1 MENHAKQV
9 QAGARY
15 AIHAIAEKGTS
26 TEDLLTSTV
35 SLRTNEVLEHLG
47 IHYAHENPLALQKI
61 QEEEE
66 KKQAQKAKEELLYQT
81 LNTDQTQGDTASGRN
96 AIFEAAGLL
105 SKLGIEADKNTSLDE
120 QINEKVDQLN
130 TSHLLTQEK
139 LVDDFVKYMKSI
151 NNNWWCGEGNNG
163 PEGNWKDFQQLLQ
176 DLKTWYKGDPQ
187 IETML
192 ENIESSCHEHWG
204 QYFNDPFIG
213 WYGGFYYQV
222 FKNQMMPQL
231 ESILETAMEMPSP
244 FQRVLNEEME
254 KLEKQNNQAS
264 QFFLALQIKTA
275 EGSHAKGQN
284 AIFESAALVS
294 DVADD
299 AERNEINNLQKR
311 LVELR
316 MQLQHLVKMEKL
328 LNQFTTAVQQ
338 FQKTHDFG
346 DFFKVLLTLFSEF
359 GKNPDVRG
367 ELNQILKQGVNAFIQ
382 SKMIN
387 FWWWSDSGIWTNFA
401 NSIIST
407 FDNIEKNN
415 VDDPALAELYISQGK
430 AAFDKVIDK
439 ALKQISELEQII
451 HYIEEDHGEKAIFMM
466 EEIVM
471 QLEAV
476 ALKKN
481 ADQNKIQE
489 KESEANIVA
498 LKQTLTKINAAL
510 KKLEA
515 AEHHHHHGIFGWIED
530 AFDAIAHVL
539 ADIGKLF
546 AHVVTGNF
554 SAAKSDLSDLAKG
567 FKAYG
572 EIFNDIIHGKI
583 EQAFD
588 LMAAVMITAIL
599 TGGVGLFTTNSD
611 FTKDITNGMQLI
623 THVLRAFGQLLLAG
637 LCEVIDQKGW
647 ASDLMKSDK
656 KLGIEM
662 LENPA
667 LKPLMDVAMVV
678 VICLAV
684 AAQQYWLAG
693 IMTVMLVMSDFGVT
707 DKITNGIAKLFEDMG
722 ISDKVAKVLAD
733 VTVVIV
739 VTLLTLG
746 AGSLDA
752 SGEEAGEAAAE
763 SASESSGESGEENAP
778 VKDEDV
784 AAATIVQQ
792 VGTQVVEAISQNAGN
807 IADNAAQ
814 QVEKQEENI
823 LSRIAKAVGEKVGKQ
838 GGAALTGFGI
848 SFGSTSFGVDLAKAI
863 DSKDKELME
872 ILEIVQ
878 AVMAAIAAA
887 VGGTGLAFG
896 GAAEGASSAVESS
909 SSITDG
915 IRKIIPKLADY
926 IEKMAVYMD
935 ENAVEL
941 TQLASKALRISMVTQ
956 GVGQMMG
963 GGLEMLK
970 GEYLK
975 EVSDEQGF
983 FQAIQAEQQIT
994 NDQIQQTDTHRGAL
1008 VREFDKWN
1016 DTLIKAPG
1024 LVADAQYQV
1033 MSQSIV

>member
-1 MENHAKQV
+1 MENNTKQV
-9 QAGARY
+9 QDSVRH
-15 AIHAIAEKGTS
+15 ITSSISEKGAS
-26 TEDLLTSTV
+26 SEDLLTSTV

-47 IHYAHENPLALQKI
+47 IHYAHENPLVLQRL
-61 QEEEE
+61 QEEEG

-81 LNTDQTQGDTASGRN
+81 LNTNETQGDTASGQN
-96 AIFEAAGLL
+96 AVFEAAGLL
-105 SKLGIEADKNTSLDE
+105 SKLGIEADKNTAFDE
-120 QINEKVDQLN
+120 QVNEKVNKLN
-130 TSHLLTQEK
+130 TNNLLTQEK
-139 LVDDFVKYMKSI
+139 LVDAFVKYMKSI
-151 NNNWWCGEGNNG
+151 NDNDWWGGNNG
-163 PEGNWKDFQQLLQ
+163 PEGNWQDFEQMIQ
-176 DLKTWYKGDPQ
+176 DLKAWFKGNPQ

-192 ENIESSCHEHWG
+192 NNIQGFCHDNWG
-204 QYFNDPFIG
+204 QFWNDPFMG
-213 WYGGFYYQV
+213 WNFGGYFYQI
-222 FKNQMMPQL
+222 FKNQVMPQL
-231 ESILETAMEMPSP
+231 ESILEKAMEMPSP

-254 KLEKQNNQAS
+254 KLEKENNQAS
-264 QFFLALQIKTA
+264 QFFLALQIKVA
-275 EGSHAKGQN
+275 EGGKHSTGQN

-299 AERNEINNLQKR
+299 AETNEINNLQKR

-328 LNQFTTAVQQ
+328 LNQFTSAVQQ
-338 FQKTHDFG
+338 FEKTHDFG

-359 GKNPDVRG
+359 GKNPGVRK
-367 ELNQILKQGVNAFIQ
+367 ELNQILKQGIGAFVD
-382 SKMIN
+382 SKMMN
-387 FWWWSDSGIWTNFA
+387 WWFGNNNYIWNQFADSIV
-401 NSIIST
+401 ST
-407 FDNIEKNN
+407 FDNIEKTNM
-415 VDDPALAELYISQGK
+415 DDPALAELYISQGK
-430 AAFDKVIDK
+430 AAFDKVINK

-481 ADQNKIQE
+481 ANQNKIQE
-489 KESEANIVA
+489 KESEANILA
-498 LKQTLTKINAAL
+498 LKQTLTKITAAL
-510 KKLEA
+510 KKLEK

-554 SAAKSDLSDLAKG
+554 AAAGNDLKDLSKGLKMYAKFFEALAKG
-567 FKAYG
+567 HVLQAF
-572 EIFNDIIHGKI
+572 EIF
-583 EQAFD
+583 E
-588 LMAAVMITAIL
+588 AVMISAML
-599 TGGVGLFTTNSD
+599 TGGIGLIATNSQ
-611 FTKDITNGMQLI
+611 FTKDIQNGVKL
-623 THVLRAFGQLLLAG
+623 VVDAVRAFVQLLGAG
-637 LCEVIDQKGW
+637 LMAALGQEDL
-647 ASDLMKSDK
+647 ASKIMKSDK
-656 KLGIEM
+656 KLGIDM

-693 IMTVMLVMSDFGVT
+693 IMTVMLVMSDFGVM
-707 DKITNGIAKLFEDMG
+707 DKITGGIAKLFEDMG
-722 ISDKVAKVLAD
+722 VSDKVAKVLAD
-733 VTVVIV
+733 VTVVII
-739 VTLLTLG
+739 VTALTLG

-752 SGEEAGEAAAE
+752 SGEEVGELAA
-763 SASESSGESGEENAP
+763 ESSGEGGEENAP

-792 VGTQVVEAISQNAGN
+792 VGAQVVEAVSQNA
-807 IADNAAQ
+807 ANAANNAAD
-814 QVEKQEENI
+814 QVAQEEENFLARAARAI
-823 LSRIAKAVGEKVGKQ
+823 GETVGKR

-887 VGGTGLAFG
+887 VGGAGMAFG
-896 GAAEGASSAVESS
+896 GAAEGATSSAAESS

-926 IEKMAVYMD
+926 IEQMATYMD
-935 ENAVEL
+935 ENAEEL
-941 TQLASKALRISMVTQ
+941 TQLASKALRVSMVTQ
-956 GVGQMMG
+956 GVGQGME

-970 GEYLK
+970 GDYLEELSK
-975 EVSDEQGF
+975 EKGF
-983 FQAIQAEQQIT
+983 FQAIQAFQQI
-994 NDQIQQTDTHRGAL
+994 NNAQIQQTDTHRGAL
-1008 VREFDKWN
+1008 IKEFDKWN
-1016 DTLIKAPG
+1016 DELIKAPG

-1033 MSQSIV
+1033 MSQNIV